1 METPVFDF
9 AGHKKKVQEQEQKE
23 QEQKEQK
30 EQKPEWEKIL
40 EEYWFMMGN

>member
-9 AGHKKKVQEQEQKE
+9 AGHKKKVQEQKE
-23 QEQKEQK
+23 QEQKEQ